1 MHLRIF
7 SPLFCWYS
15 SSHSAFIRFYFIF
28 LVGESVFGRNPLSLM
43 LLHLIFQKLKNSYR
57 QQRHSHVRTLGR
69 VMMFC
74 VCHHHSH
81 MEEWRIPVWLL
92 SLQLYCLV
100 IKDLL
105 TSLLTKY
112 VLRALYYSDDDMA
125 ICNQFSVSNTF
136 FIVISHALSIFR
148 ILIRTHT
155 HTCARAHTQHSLTHS
170 LSLPRPTTVTATV
183 TYTTAATVTATTTLT
198 PTRLLTA
205 GRVT

>member
-7 SPLFCWYS
+7 SPLFYWYSS
-15 SSHSAFIRFYFIF
+15 SSHSAFIRFYSIF
-28 LVGESVFGRNPLSLM
+28 LVGESVFGRNPLSLT
-43 LLHLIFQKLKNSYR
+43 LLHLISQKLKNSYK
-57 QQRHSHVRTLGR
+57 QQRHSHVRTPGR

-81 MEEWRIPVWLL
+81 MVEWRILVWLL
-92 SLQLYCLV
+92 SLQLCCLV

-112 VLRALYYSDDDMA
+112 VLMALYHSDNNMA

-148 ILIRTHT
+148 IPLRTHT
-155 HTCARAHTQHSLTHS
+155 HVRTHARTHNTHS
-170 LSLPRPTTVTATV
+170 LSLSH
-183 TYTTAATVTATTTLT
+183 TTLPLSLPLSLT
-198 PTRLLTA
+198 LLLLLSLPLPLSLPLDCSQLD
-205 GRVT
+205 G